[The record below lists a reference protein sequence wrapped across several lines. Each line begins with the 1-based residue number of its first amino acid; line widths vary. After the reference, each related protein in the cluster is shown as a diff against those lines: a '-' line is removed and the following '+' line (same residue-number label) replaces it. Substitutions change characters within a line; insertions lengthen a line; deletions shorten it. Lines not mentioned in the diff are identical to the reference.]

1 LLNSPPLPTLPNQLF
16 GREPGHSLPPGE
28 GEKMWETS
36 PHPSFLNVSIIPL
49 SVIPECF
56 YQESILFR
64 IKAFGFP
71 IKDFGNDGKGTS
83 FLNVSI
89 RNLYYLE

>member
-1 LLNSPPLPTLPNQLF
+1 LSVISEWFYQESILF
-16 GREPGHSLPPGE
+16 RIKASGFPIKDLGNDG
-28 GEKMWETS
+28 GG
-36 PHPSFLNVSIIPL
+36 
-49 SVIPECF
+49 VIPECF

-64 IKAFGFP
+64 INASGFP
-71 IKDFGNDGKGTS
+71 IKDFRNDRKGTS